1 MKLLFLT
8 TCITLTLFVS
18 CTKKEL
24 PAKNSEEVEAAMPV
38 TTVSAPL
45 ASQTLSEEIAQAKL
59 LGGNI
64 KFIGSLEKEV
74 LKLLLLENSPEVNQF
89 EVLSYGFDKFNGAK
103 TGFLAG
109 FGCQKI
115 AVRAGTKKFE
125 VFSECTK
132 PAKKLA
138 EISEDLT
145 NKNKI
150 TVIFLTSNW
159 KVILGNAAGINP
171 DRVCQI
177 LIKDNKVQTFECQ
190 DTVFSPR
197 MSGIDINLYE
207 LKIKK
212 YSFNRNQADELVIE
226 GGQYKDMLENK
237 KIKMTVPMT
246 GKISIIEKEIKVKDD
261 FTDMQNKLLGL
272 EEKKQEEVKDGK
284 KEEAPKEEKAHTAEP
299 EYIGENEEGFK
310 EVSGTTGA
318 KTNEEIIE
326 EAAGENQ
333 NQNGEEGEQPPPP
346 EAGEQPAAPNSVPP
360 SGPNPNQ
367 PYGR

>member
-8 TCITLTLFVS
+8 TCITLTLFAG

-24 PAKNSEEVEAAMPV
+24 PVKKTDEVEAAVPV
-38 TTVSAPL
+38 TTVSAPV
-45 ASQTLSEEIAQAKL
+45 ASQTLTDEMAQAKL
-59 LGGNI
+59 VGANL

-74 LKLLLLENSPEVNQF
+74 LKLLLLENSPDINQF

-103 TGFLAG
+103 TGFLTG

-115 AVRAGTKKFE
+115 AVRAGIKKFE

-145 NKNKI
+145 NKNKL
-150 TVIFLTSNW
+150 TVVFLTSNW

-171 DRVCQI
+171 DRVCQF
-177 LIKDNKVQTFECQ
+177 LLKDNKVQTFDCQ

-197 MSGIDINLYE
+197 MGGFDINLYE
-207 LKIKK
+207 LKIRK

-237 KIKMTVPMT
+237 KINMTVPMS

-261 FTDMQNKLLGL
+261 FIDMQNKLLGL
-272 EEKKQEEVKDGK
+272 EEKKEEVKSES
-284 KEEAPKEEKAHTAEP
+284 KEESPKGENKNEKAHTAEP

-310 EVSGTTGA
+310 EVSGTTSVP

-326 EAAGENQ
+326 EAAGEQ
-333 NQNGEEGEQPPPP
+333 NPP
-346 EAGEQPAAPNSVPP
+346 EQAAPGEAEPNSVPP
-360 SGPNPNQ
+360 SGPNPGQ

>member
-333 NQNGEEGEQPPPP
+333 NSEEGEQPPPP

-360 SGPNPNQ
+360 SGPNPSQ